1 MEIKGIIL
9 AAGRGS
15 RMGSLTNDLP
25 KCRTILFGKE
35 LIQWQ
40 LDSLYSSAITKVAII
55 RGYLSETFDFNIKYF
70 DNKRWQYTNM
80 VSTLLAATDWLV
92 SDTCI
97 VSYSDIV
104 YSSDVVNT
112 LVNTKGDIAITY
124 DPNWHDMWSMRFS
137 DPLSDAETFKLR
149 GNLVSEIGNK
159 ANSIG
164 EIDGQYMGLIKITQ
178 NGWKSIQN
186 YLTDF
191 SHQDIDMMDMTTL
204 LRGLIDSGINV
215 YAVPISD
222 LWMEVDSESDLKIYE
237 KEYKNYFNKS

>member
-1 MEIKGIIL
+1 MRGIIL

-15 RMGSLTNDLP
+15 RMGSLTSNLP

-40 LDSLYSSAITKVAII
+40 LDSLYDSGITKVAII
-55 RGYLSETFDFNIKYF
+55 RGYLSETFDFNLEYF
-70 DNKRWQYTNM
+70 DNERWQHTNM
-80 VSTLLAATDWLV
+80 VSTLLAAKDWLV

-104 YSSDVVNT
+104 YSSDAVNT
-112 LVNTKGDIAITY
+112 LINAKGDITITY

-137 DPLSDAETFKLR
+137 DPLSDAETFKLN
-149 GNLVSEIGNK
+149 GDLVSEIGNR
-159 ANSIG
+159 ANSIS

-178 NGWKSIQN
+178 DGWKGIKN
-186 YLTDF
+186 YLTNF
-191 SHQDIDMMDMTTL
+191 SHQDIDAMDMTML
-204 LRGLIDSGINV
+204 LRGLINSGVDV

-237 KEYKNYFNKS
+237 QEYKHYFNKN

>member
-1 MEIKGIIL
+1 MRGIIL

-25 KCRTILFGKE
+25 KCRTVLFGKE

-40 LDSLYSSAITKVAII
+40 LDSLHDAKIKNVAIVK
-55 RGYLSETFDFNIKYF
+55 GYLPETFDFNLKYF
-70 DNKRWQYTNM
+70 ENERWQDTNM

-112 LVNTKGDIAITY
+112 LVNTKGDITITY

-137 DPLSDAETFKLR
+137 NPLSDAETF
-149 GNLVSEIGNK
+149 
-159 ANSIG
+159 
-164 EIDGQYMGLIKITQ
+164 
-178 NGWKSIQN
+178 
-186 YLTDF
+186 
-191 SHQDIDMMDMTTL
+191 
-204 LRGLIDSGINV
+204 
-215 YAVPISD
+215 
-222 LWMEVDSESDLKIYE
+222 
-237 KEYKNYFNKS
+237 